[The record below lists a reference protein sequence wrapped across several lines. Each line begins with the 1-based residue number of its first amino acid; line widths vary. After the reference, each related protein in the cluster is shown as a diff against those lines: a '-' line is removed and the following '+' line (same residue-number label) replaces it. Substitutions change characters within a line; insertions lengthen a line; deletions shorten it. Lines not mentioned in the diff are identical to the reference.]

1 MESQPVIHTHS
12 YTIGQLLAI
21 ATVQETHT
29 SKASPI
35 FDRAIKYLF
44 RLFFSPLLFF
54 FLNFVSFYCRS
65 YQPIHLYPLGFVLH
79 FSSTLAIGAK
89 LAPLPGGRSSLNVR
103 PIFSL
108 SLLKSAYRCL
118 VFTNARSELSSHESI
133 VANVRVLVT
142 FKRDSIKK
150 TGSNDFGFYLLPIVD
165 RSANRTARK

>member
-1 MESQPVIHTHS
+1 MESAPVIHTHS

-44 RLFFSPLLFF
+44 RLFFPSSFFSKFLFLFTVVPISLSIYILLG
-54 FLNFVSFYCRS
+54 FVV
-65 YQPIHLYPLGFVLH
+65 GFVLH

-108 SLLKSAYRCL
+108 S
-118 VFTNARSELSSHESI
+118 
-133 VANVRVLVT
+133 
-142 FKRDSIKK
+142 
-150 TGSNDFGFYLLPIVD
+150 
-165 RSANRTARK
+165 